1 MFFYIYVFIIF
12 ISDSI
17 YASYCSRKTY
27 ARMQEQIMVNLNV
40 STWEQIT
47 KDYPMSSA
55 FDSLKPFF
63 ITFKKIVSVHLL
75 YYILCQFSRNVLQL
89 LCYVKFIEMC

>member
-1 MFFYIYVFIIF
+1 MVFDIYVFIIF
-12 ISDSI
+12 ISNSI
-17 YASYCSRKTY
+17 FASYCSHKTY
-27 ARMQEQIMVNLNV
+27 VRMQVQMMVRLNV

-63 ITFKKIVSVHLL
+63 ITFKKIVSVFIYCIFAIHNK
-75 YYILCQFSRNVLQL
+75 LCL
-89 LCYVKFIEMC
+89 